1 MNELQI
7 CAARGAHILVASRLT
22 KMYINNKHNRHTNTP
37 SRILYSVRA
46 RCPRRRLYMV
56 IASPAMRY
64 GCVSGGGGIKH
75 NHIMVS
81 FSCSPT
87 AAAAPHRSRRTTFF
101 RDVDGLWWW
110 WWCMSVYVRTGGH
123 VSKCAVRQR
132 GVAAHSVRFCI
143 YCGQNLRVGKIFGKS
158 SA

>member
-7 CAARGAHILVASRLT
+7 CAARGAHILVVSRLT

-37 SRILYSVRA
+37 SRILYSA
-46 RCPRRRLYMV
+46 SMV

-64 GCVSGGGGIKH
+64 GCVGGGGGIKH

-87 AAAAPHRSRRTTFF
+87 AAPHRIGLEGPHSLGMLMGY
-101 RDVDGLWWW
+101 DDDG
-110 WWCMSVYVRTGGH
+110 V
-123 VSKCAVRQR
+123 
-132 GVAAHSVRFCI
+132 
-143 YCGQNLRVGKIFGKS
+143 
-158 SA
+158 